1 MSFLATVSQSQR
13 VWTHVA
19 SMLTRHLVGATETQ
33 RFCVPEVPLEL
44 PSGGTLPR
52 PGRRLQTTGIL
63 GSFSGGRQGHHLW
76 ALSLCS
82 RPPRSP
88 GLRLKVR
95 RTRKGLDRRAPWL
108 RTASVVRALPPPS
121 PPPPL
126 SSPPSF
132 LSLSSFLS
140 PSLLPP
146 PIFCPSHKHTR
157 FHVASARH
165 QTPVSPAPGNWACQ
179 EVPPCSPVR
188 QEGAGSQGS
197 NGDLQGD
204 LLRRPPHP

>member
-1 MSFLATVSQSQR
+1 MAKCLQNSRLQTLRALVRRLLRECLFIATVSQSQR

-52 PGRRLQTTGIL
+52 PGRRLQTTRIL

-88 GLRLKVR
+88 GLRLKAR

-108 RTASVVRALPPPS
+108 RTASVVRAPTA
-121 PPPPL
+121 
-126 SSPPSF
+126 
-132 LSLSSFLS
+132 
-140 PSLLPP
+140 
-146 PIFCPSHKHTR
+146 I
-157 FHVASARH
+157 
-165 QTPVSPAPGNWACQ
+165 
-179 EVPPCSPVR
+179 
-188 QEGAGSQGS
+188 
-197 NGDLQGD
+197 
-204 LLRRPPHP
+204 